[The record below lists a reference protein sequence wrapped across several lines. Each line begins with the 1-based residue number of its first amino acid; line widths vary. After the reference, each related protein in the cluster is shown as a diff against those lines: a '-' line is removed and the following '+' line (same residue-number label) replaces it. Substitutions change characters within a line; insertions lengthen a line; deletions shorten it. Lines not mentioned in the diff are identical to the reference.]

1 METFFISLLH
11 KEYKTKFENF
21 TNYLTGMQENLNYAD
36 DRVKKLSNLLHKKY
50 TILKEIK
57 NIKKPS
63 SIGDF
68 STEEGKKDS
77 EKQENPLTKLYKEL
91 EEIEEKIKIT
101 SKEVNYFFEILDQL
115 SALISQTNSSIQTS
129 VSKIYE
135 SWIEVIKEKEA

>member
-77 EKQENPLTKLYKEL
+77 EKQENPLIKLYKEL

-135 SWIEVIKEKEA
+135 SWIEVIKEKEE